1 MESDAELISKSGA
14 EDPAPFVELVRR
26 HERAIYKYLA
36 RRVGQAPAE
45 DLLSDV
51 WLAAFA
57 DRANFDTA
65 WESARPWLFGIA
77 RNRVRSHRRQQ
88 HPDVLEA
95 EPGSDPWPDVDAR
108 LVSSATMPGLV
119 AALNVLPADDREVL
133 LLVAWEEL
141 TPTEAALVLGIPAGT
156 ARSRLHRA
164 RTALRNQLEGLTH
177 GPTVAGTFLGG
188 KR

>member
-1 MESDAELISKSGA
+1 MESDAELIRRSSAG
-14 EDPAPFVELVRR
+14 DPSSFVELVRR

-36 RRVGQAPAE
+36 RRVGQTPAE
-45 DLLSDV
+45 DLLSDI
-51 WLAAFA
+51 WLAAFG
-57 DRANFDTA
+57 DRAHFNTA

-77 RNRVRSHRRQQ
+77 RNRVRSHWRR
-88 HPDVLEA
+88 HPAALEA
-95 EPGSDPWPDVDAR
+95 EPSSDPWPDVDAR
-108 LVSSATMPGLV
+108 LVSSANMPSVV
-119 AALNVLPADDREVL
+119 AALKVLPADDREVL

-164 RTALRNQLEGLTH
+164 RTALRNQLEGLTD
-177 GPTVAGTFLGG
+177 GPTVIETCLGG

>member
-1 MESDAELISKSGA
+1 MESDAELIRKSGA
-14 EDPAPFVELVRR
+14 GDPSPFVELVRR

-36 RRVGQAPAE
+36 RRVDQASAE

-77 RNRVRSHRRQQ
+77 RNRIRSHWRQR
-88 HPDVLEA
+88 HPDVVEA
-95 EPGSDPWPDVDAR
+95 EFGSDPWPDVDAR
-108 LVSSATMPGLV
+108 LVSSASMPGLV
-119 AALNVLPADDREVL
+119 AALKVLPADDREVL

-141 TPTEAALVLGIPAGT
+141 TPTDAALVLGIPAGT

-164 RTALRNQLEGLTH
+164 RAALRKQLEGLTD
-177 GPTVAGTFLGG
+177 GPTVIETSLGG